1 MALFAIA
8 DLHLSFGCGK
18 PMDIFGPQWKDH
30 AERLRAAWTE
40 TVGPDDLVVVPGDVS
55 WAMHLPELVP
65 DLAFLD
71 ALPGRKLLMR
81 GNHDYW
87 WTTLAKME
95 RFLDEHGFATISFL
109 RNDGVRVAGDS
120 AGDPGTV
127 VCGTRGWMLPD
138 DPEFGKEDEKILAR
152 EVVRLNLSLAEG
164 DRLRA
169 AGDRLV
175 VMVHYPPMGATGVP
189 TAFTEALEAHGA
201 DLCVYGHLH
210 GESAGRGVSG
220 RVRGVA
226 YVNASADHISFK
238 PLRL

>member
-8 DLHLSFGCGK
+8 DLHLSFGSGK

-40 TVGPDDLVVVPGDVS
+40 TVGPDDLVAVPGDVS

-87 WTTLAKME
+87 WTTLAKMD
-95 RFLDEHGFATISFL
+95 RYLGDHGFASVSFL
-109 RNDGVRVAGDS
+109 RNSGVRLPGEDPAG
-120 AGDPGTV
+120 PGTV

-138 DPEFGKEDEKILAR
+138 DPEFGAEDEKILAR

-175 VMVHYPPMGATGVP
+175 VMVHYPPMGPAGWPTDFSGV
-189 TAFTEALEAHGA
+189 LEAHGA

-210 GESAGRGVSG
+210 GDAAGRGVSG
-220 RVRGVA
+220 VVRGVE
-226 YVNASADHISFK
+226 YRNASADHISFK